1 MKLSY
6 RIALIGSSGGGSA
19 TISTGEGIVESIQ
32 RNVNFISRR
41 NVALGGIASCFVAIT
56 EVILV
61 QSAHGL
67 DFSNVSRHDITATL
81 WVMEAGGS
89 LTQKLEGNLDA
100 VNSLLRVED
109 IRMAALILRDEI
121 DAIVSVSSDPEGA
134 NRLTIAAAV
143 EKGIPIL
150 GTGGTSMSFIGTS
163 GGNVIGC
170 SGGSVATTGVTR
182 GICIAASLASY
193 RPWGD
198 MIYSLPTVSKLAK
211 FRSVVGAALPILL
224 SVSLMRAAL
233 PLCERLTSFVFVTL
247 GSLMF
252 HPAVNE
258 VMNRIPLLPKAVVNF
273 SNIFLYEYPKHSGNS
288 IGNILVQYYEQWHSN
303 ILFALEHKVVPVIIS
318 ALTCLEVCHLQ
329 ELSLL
334 SGAAAG
340 MNCYYMMT
348 SCQDTLYRHCCL
360 ITLLLLKP

>member
-19 TISTGEGIVESIQ
+19 TISTGEDVVESIQ

-41 NVALGGIASCFVAIT
+41 DVAPGDSADRFVSIT
-56 EVILV
+56 EVVLI
-61 QSAHGL
+61 QSAQGL
-67 DFSNVSRHDITATL
+67 DFCNVSHHDITAAL
-81 WVMEAGGS
+81 WVMEAGRS
-89 LTQKLEGNLDA
+89 LNKKLEGDLDK
-100 VNSLLRVED
+100 VNILLKVED
-109 IRMAALILRDEI
+109 GRIATLILRDEI
-121 DAIVSVSSDPEGA
+121 DAIISVSSDPEGA
-134 NRLTIAAAV
+134 NKLTIAAAV

-170 SGGSVATTGVTR
+170 SGGSVATTGVSR
-182 GICIAASLASY
+182 GICIAAGLASY
-193 RPWGD
+193 TPWGG
-198 MIYSLPTVSKLAK
+198 MIFSLPTVSKLAK

-233 PLCERLTSFVFVTL
+233 PLCGRFLSFVFAAL

-258 VMNRIPLLPKAVVNF
+258 VMYRFPFLQKLVVST
-273 SNIFLYEYPKHSGNS
+273 SNILLTECPKHSGIS
-288 IGNILVQYYEQWHSN
+288 IGNILIQYYEQWHSN

-340 MNCYYMMT
+340 MNCYLMIK
-348 SCQDTLYRHCCL
+348 SC
-360 ITLLLLKP
+360 